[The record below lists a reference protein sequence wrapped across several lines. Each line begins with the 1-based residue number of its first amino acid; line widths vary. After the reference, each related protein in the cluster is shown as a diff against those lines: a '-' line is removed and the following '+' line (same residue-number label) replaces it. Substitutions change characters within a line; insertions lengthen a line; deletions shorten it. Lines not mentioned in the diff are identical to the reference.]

1 MPAHSH
7 TPAADGRAATRRP
20 PKRRAEIIER
30 SAALFDARGYHSASM
45 EDIAAAVG
53 IRKTTLYHYFR
64 SKDEI
69 LACIHDEFLDLLI
82 ERQQRRAA
90 LGMRPDQLVLETME
104 DILELMETHRGHVR
118 VFFEHH
124 RELPPDAH
132 EAISRK
138 RKRYE
143 EEVRATIRDGVEQGA
158 FRPVDPGM
166 ATLALFGMCNW
177 AYQWYDASG
186 PLSARQIAHTFWDM
200 LLRGIAS
207 RPDGR

>member
-1 MPAHSH
+1 MAAHSR
-7 TPAADGRAATRRP
+7 TPADDDRPTAARP
-20 PKRRAEIIER
+20 PKRRAEIIDR

-82 ERQQRRAA
+82 ERQQQRAT
-90 LGMRPDQLVLETME
+90 LDMRPDQLVLETME
-104 DILELMETHRGHVR
+104 DILELMDTHHGHVR

-124 RELPPDAH
+124 RELPPQAH
-132 EAISRK
+132 EAIARK
-138 RKRYE
+138 RKHYE
-143 EEVRATIRDGVEQGA
+143 EQVRATIRDGVEQGV
-158 FRPVDPGM
+158 FRQLDPGM
-166 ATLALFGMCNW
+166 ATLALFGTCNW
-177 AYQWYDASG
+177 AYQWYDRDG

-200 LLRGIAS
+200 LLRGIGS
-207 RPDGR
+207 GPDRR